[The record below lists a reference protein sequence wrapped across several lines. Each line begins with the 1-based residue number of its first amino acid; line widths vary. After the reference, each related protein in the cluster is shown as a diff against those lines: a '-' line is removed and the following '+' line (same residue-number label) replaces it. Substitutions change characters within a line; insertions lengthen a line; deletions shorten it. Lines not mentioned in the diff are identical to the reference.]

1 MKRMKNMKKTLHAFH
16 VLHGEKLLLLLFVL
30 LAVLAAPP
38 GPAAQAA
45 LDLTKPENFTERAPA
60 TFDAKFDTTKGV
72 FVVRVTRE
80 WAPLAAD
87 RFYNLVKSG
96 FYDQCRFFRVI
107 KDTFVQWGIHGDP
120 AVTAAW
126 NKATL
131 PIERARISNTRGR
144 LSFAMGATPDTRTTQ
159 VFINMKDNTRLD
171 LDGFAAFGQV
181 TTSLVPLAM
190 LFDRYGEGIDQKL
203 LQIEGNPILIKYAP
217 ELDYIKSARLLEGTR
232 VEPRHAASTFVH

>member
-1 MKRMKNMKKTLHAFH
+1 MIWSSGSAAGAPARQTRDLTNPSAFT
-16 VLHGEKLLLLLFVL
+16 ET
-30 LAVLAAPP
+30 A
-38 GPAAQAA
+38 PAA
-45 LDLTKPENFTERAPA
+45 
-60 TFDAKFDTTKGV
+60 FDAKFETTKGV
-72 FVVRVTRE
+72 FIVRVTRD

-131 PIERARISNTRGR
+131 PIERARMSNTRGR
-144 LSFAMGATPDTRTTQ
+144 LSFAMGATPDTRATQ
-159 VFINMKDNTRLD
+159 VFINMKDHTRLD

-181 TTSLVPLAM
+181 TTSLVPLQM
-190 LFDRYGEGIDQKL
+190 LFDRYGESVDQRL
-203 LQIEGNPILIKYAP
+203 VQTEGNAILIKYAP
-217 ELDYIKSARLLEGTR
+217 ELDYIRSARLLDGSS
-232 VEPRHAASTFVH
+232 VEPRDTASRFVH

>member
-1 MKRMKNMKKTLHAFH
+1 MQDMKLFMSFLIFMS
-16 VLHGEKLLLLLFVL
+16 LLVAGL
-30 LAVLAAPP
+30 
-38 GPAAQAA
+38 PARLQEPVR
-45 LDLTKPENFTERAPA
+45 DLTKPENFTERAPA

-131 PIERARISNTRGR
+131 PIERARMSNTRGR

-181 TTSLVPLAM
+181 TTSLVPLQS
-190 LFDRYGEGIDQKL
+190 LFDRYGETVDQRL
-203 LQIEGNPILIKYAP
+203 VQTEGNAILIKYAP
-217 ELDYIKSARLLEGTR
+217 ELDFIRTARLLDGSS
-232 VEPRHAASTFVH
+232 VESRNPPPAFVN